1 MLNWHNRQGG
11 FSLIELM
18 ITIALVGIL
27 MVMGAPA
34 FSDWI
39 QSSQV
44 RTAAESITNGLQ
56 LARAEA
62 VRRNTRIRFNLN
74 SATGLVDWEICASE
88 NSPCTPTTDIIQQ
101 RSSAEGS
108 VNARVGVYN
117 NGDGNSAT
125 SYSTVIAAG
134 NELPAH
140 VTFDSLGRTIDD
152 GGGNNVIRID
162 VTNAVN
168 ASARRLVITIGL
180 PGGEIRMCDPA
191 LTVSNPTDPMAC

>member
-1 MLNWHNRQGG
+1 MLNQRKIRQHG
-11 FSLIELM
+11 FSLIELLVA
-18 ITIALVGIL
+18 IALVGIL
-27 MVMGAPA
+27 AVMGAPS
-34 FSDWI
+34 FSNWI

-44 RTAAESITNGLQ
+44 RTAAESISDGLQ

-62 VRRNTRIRFNLN
+62 VRRNTTLRFNLT
-74 SATGLVDWEICASE
+74 SASGLVDWEVCATSTSPCAS
-88 NSPCTPTTDIIQQ
+88 SDIIQQ

-108 VNARVGVYN
+108 TNARVGVYN

-125 SYSTVIAAG
+125 TYTTVISAA

-140 VTFDSLGRTIDD
+140 VTFNGLGRTVSD
-152 GGGNNVIRID
+152 GSSNIVRID

-168 ASARRLVITIGL
+168 ASARRLVITVGM

-191 LTVSNPTDPMAC
+191 LSSSDPKAC